1 MHSAYTSIQ
10 TMTESTMLNLLGHVN
25 SYIQNY
31 PNEGAIV
38 YPQNMIENSY
48 PAILSPS
55 FEPSVNI
62 AEYSDAPGLISA
74 KFC

>member
-38 YPQNMIENSY
+38 YPQNNT
-48 PAILSPS
+48 
-55 FEPSVNI
+55 V
-62 AEYSDAPGLISA
+62 SDCLPTNQ
-74 KFC
+74 